1 MLYTTFHQ
9 QELASPRIFHKGTR
23 HLQQFFIMLKD
34 VFLSG
39 VSCDDEIV
47 GTLPIR
53 LRILWS
59 CPSFICK
66 GLAHQEPF
74 LPHSSQLRHYN
85 STLVHSNKAL
95 TRSPSILLRQL
106 SNDLKI
112 LTSFAVFFWSLEQA
126 IDSLA
131 SLWQFYFHTYL
142 YPRWTPPEV
151 GSHHQTTLF
160 MPSQRRKYS
169 KDSQVL
175 VTIIIPP

>member
-9 QELASPRIFHKGTR
+9 QELASPRTFHRGTR

-39 VSCDDEIV
+39 VSCDDERV

-112 LTSFAVFFWSLEQA
+112 LTSFAIFF
-126 IDSLA
+126 
-131 SLWQFYFHTYL
+131 
-142 YPRWTPPEV
+142 
-151 GSHHQTTLF
+151 
-160 MPSQRRKYS
+160 
-169 KDSQVL
+169 
-175 VTIIIPP
+175 